1 MGLQGL
7 DLHYFT
13 TDKCL
18 YLASH
23 TKALLQLA
31 PFLALPSSASFFKI
45 STKLEYIEGSE
56 LHSISNLYERN
67 MRGIY
72 V

>member
-7 DLHYFT
+7 DLHYFI

-31 PFLALPSSASFFKI
+31 PFLASASFFKI